1 MLLKR
6 VVCIVFCYLRVT
18 LVMLMGTF
26 DIYKLC
32 ARRTCMCKNV
42 CIMQFDLQERKLDCK
57 LHPYDTQVVMFNLFG
72 PNTINIIKI
81 GRELNCMLG

>member
-1 MLLKR
+1 M
-6 VVCIVFCYLRVT
+6 Y
-18 LVMLMGTF
+18 
-26 DIYKLC
+26 
-32 ARRTCMCKNV
+32 KNV

-72 PNTINIIKI
+72 PNIINIIKI